1 MEYAKKITLLKKL
14 LTELKVDTSKITID
28 ETFAILHD
36 LKNTVNNI
44 NESRE

>member
-36 LKNTVNNI
+36 LTNTVNNI

>member
-1 MEYAKKITLLKKL
+1 MEYARKITLLKKL
-14 LTELKVDTSKITID
+14 LTELKLDTSQITVD

-44 NESRE
+44 NEARE